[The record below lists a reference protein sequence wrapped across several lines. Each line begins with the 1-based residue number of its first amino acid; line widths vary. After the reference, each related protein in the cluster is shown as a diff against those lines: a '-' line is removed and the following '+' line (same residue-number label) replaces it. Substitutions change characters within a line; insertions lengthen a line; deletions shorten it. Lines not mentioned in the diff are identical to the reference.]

1 MSFILHVVIPAVIV
15 MVVAVVIGYYFACL
29 SPREKLKF
37 MNKQEKLDEF
47 SAETAEIIRLFEK
60 QIKNKN
66 IIDERQLNEITIP
79 SDNLVMFNNINNFI
93 TFSNDLLFLLTREH
107 GMLHSFYIREI
118 SLFISSSLN
127 AQRDIQTSIP
137 EKHKEAVYV
146 SILNDFMILTSS
158 LFASMGKAELIG
170 YIFKDEK
177 NLLEMKYKCL
187 S

>member
-1 MSFILHVVIPAVIV
+1 
-15 MVVAVVIGYYFACL
+15 
-29 SPREKLKF
+29 
-37 MNKQEKLDEF
+37 MNKQEKLDEY
-47 SAETAEIIRLFEK
+47 SAEIIRLFEK
-60 QIKNKN
+60 QMKNKN
-66 IIDERQLNEITIP
+66 IINERQLQEKTIP
-79 SDNLVMFNNINNFI
+79 SDNLVMFNNINNLI

-137 EKHKEAVYV
+137 EKHKEAIYV
-146 SILNDFMILTSS
+146 SILNKFVVLTNS
-158 LFASMGKAELIG
+158 LFESMGKAELIG

>member
-1 MSFILHVVIPAVIV
+1 
-15 MVVAVVIGYYFACL
+15 
-29 SPREKLKF
+29 

-47 SAETAEIIRLFEK
+47 SAEIIRLFE
-60 QIKNKN
+60 QQMKNKN
-66 IIDERQLNEITIP
+66 IINERQLQEKTIP
-79 SDNLVMFNNINNFI
+79 SDNLVMFNNINNLI
-93 TFSNDLLFLLTREH
+93 TFSNDLLYLLTREH

-137 EKHKEAVYV
+137 EKHKEAIYV
-146 SILNDFMILTSS
+146 SILNKFVVLTNS
-158 LFASMGKAELIG
+158 LFESMGKAELIG

>member
-1 MSFILHVVIPAVIV
+1 
-15 MVVAVVIGYYFACL
+15 
-29 SPREKLKF
+29 

-47 SAETAEIIRLFEK
+47 TAEIIRLFEK

-66 IIDERQLNEITIP
+66 INNERQLNEITIP
-79 SDNLVMFNNINNFI
+79 SDNLVMINNINNLI

-107 GMLHSFYIREI
+107 GVLQSFYIREI
-118 SLFISSSLN
+118 SLFISSSLH
-127 AQRDIQTSIP
+127 AQRDIQSSIS
-137 EKHKEAVYV
+137 EKVKEAVYV
-146 SILNDFMILTSS
+146 SILNKFMVLTSS
-158 LFASMGKAELIG
+158 LFESMGKAELIG

>member
-1 MSFILHVVIPAVIV
+1 
-15 MVVAVVIGYYFACL
+15 
-29 SPREKLKF
+29 

-47 SAETAEIIRLFEK
+47 SAEIIRLFEK
-60 QIKNKN
+60 QMKNKN
-66 IIDERQLNEITIP
+66 IINERQLQEKTIP
-79 SDNLVMFNNINNFI
+79 SDNLVMFNNINNLI

-137 EKHKEAVYV
+137 EKHKEAIYV
-146 SILNDFMILTSS
+146 SILNKFVVLTNS
-158 LFASMGKAELIG
+158 LFESMGKAELIG

>member
-1 MSFILHVVIPAVIV
+1 
-15 MVVAVVIGYYFACL
+15 
-29 SPREKLKF
+29 
-37 MNKQEKLDEF
+37 MNKQEKLDVF
-47 SAETAEIIRLFEK
+47 SAEIIRLFEM

-66 IIDERQLNEITIP
+66 IVNERQLNEITIP
-79 SDNLVMFNNINNFI
+79 SDNLVMLNNINNLI
-93 TFSNDLLFLLTREH
+93 TFANDLLFLLTREH
-107 GMLHSFYIREI
+107 SMLHSFYIREI
-118 SLFISSSLN
+118 SLFISNSLN
-127 AQRDIQTSIP
+127 TQRNIQTSIP

-158 LFASMGKAELIG
+158 LFESMGKAELIG